1 MARYQC
7 CFWIPQAHNLIEKET
22 SNHVATMKMIYSGDV
37 IQMDASIFKGL
48 RKLDTGYVKMDKSD
62 GNYLKLQIIH
72 VI

>member
-1 MARYQC
+1 
-7 CFWIPQAHNLIEKET
+7 
-22 SNHVATMKMIYSGDV
+22 MKMIYSGDV